1 MSNDKCKIAYLFG
14 SLNRGGTET
23 LFLDVFR
30 NASKASF
37 GLIGFHR
44 KDGAYRDEFYTAGP
58 KMVHLAPKR
67 FGYIRYLVQLRQL
80 LKSEHITIVHA
91 QHWLDGIY
99 AWLATI
105 GTDIRVINTFHGYF
119 PMKGLN
125 GLLCRMSIRMADE
138 MCFVS
143 RYEQEWYQQQIRIDD
158 RKCHVIFNGVD
169 FAKIDGVECNVYGVK
184 ERIKLC
190 MVGNF
195 VEVRDHRTLVRALA
209 MLKGLADGRMSG
221 LEYDFYFIGKRSEDY
236 PYIYDECVRVCDEN
250 KMTNVHFLGGR
261 GDVPELLKQMDGFVY
276 STDHDTF
283 GIAVVEAMAAGL
295 PVVVNDY
302 PVMKEVCG
310 EEESNY
316 VTYYRSKDVDDCAEA
331 IIKLLE
337 DIKISSNEFKQQ
349 CQHNSIFV
357 RERYS
362 IENYIATLS
371 HIYRKD

>member
-1 MSNDKCKIAYLFG
+1 MIGGKVAYMFG
-14 SLNRGGTET
+14 GMNRGGAET
-23 LFLDVFR
+23 IMLDLFQNHHHAPF
-30 NASKASF
+30 SY
-37 GLIGFHR
+37 IGIHR
-44 KDGAYRDEFYTAGP
+44 KGGSYRDAFYSAGP
-58 KMVHLAPKR
+58 ALYQLTPGK
-67 FGYIRYLVQLRQL
+67 FGYIQYILKLRRL
-80 LKSEHITIVHA
+80 LRAESISVVHT
-91 QHWLDGIY
+91 QHWLDCIY

-105 GTDIRVINTFHGYF
+105 GMRVQIINTFHGFYS
-119 PMKGLN
+119 MRGIN
-125 GLLCRMSIRMADE
+125 GWLCRMSIRMADE
-138 MCFVS
+138 VCFVS
-143 RYEQEWYQQQIRIDD
+143 KYEQEWYQQQMRIDD

-195 VEVRDHRTLVRALA
+195 VEGRDHRTLVRALA

-283 GIAVVEAMAAGL
+283 GIAVVEAMTAGL

>member
-1 MSNDKCKIAYLFG
+1 MKVAYLFG

-37 GLIGFHR
+37 EFIGIHR
-44 KDGAYRDEFYTAGP
+44 KNGAYQEEFYAAGP
-58 KMVHLAPKR
+58 KMVLLTPKR
-67 FGYIRYLVQLRQL
+67 FRYVRYLMQLRRL
-80 LKSEHITIVHA
+80 LKSENISIVHA

-119 PMKGLN
+119 PMKGIN
-125 GLLCRMSIRMADE
+125 GSLCRMSIRMADE

-143 RYEQEWYQQQIRIDD
+143 KYEQEWYQKQMRIADE
-158 RKCHVIFNGVD
+158 KCHVIFNGVD
-169 FAKIDGVECNVYGVK
+169 FGKIDRAVSQDPIVK
-184 ERIKLC
+184 SKMIKLC

-195 VEVRDHRTLVRALA
+195 VEVRDHITLVKALA
-209 MLKGLADGRMSG
+209 KVDSQKSIADSF
-221 LEYDFYFIGKRSEDY
+221 DFFFIGKRSEDY
-236 PYIYDECVRVCDEN
+236 SYIYDECVRICEEN
-250 KMTNVHFLGGR
+250 MMKNVHFLGGR
-261 GDVPELLKQMDGFVY
+261 GDVPALLKEMDGFVY

-295 PVVVNDY
+295 PIVVNDY
-302 PVMKEVCG
+302 AVMKEVCG

-316 VTYYRSKDVDDCAEA
+316 VIYYRSKDIDSCVEA
-331 IIKLLE
+331 IQQLQR
-337 DIKISSNEFKQQ
+337 DISSSSAEFKQR
-349 CQHNSIFV
+349 CAHNSEYV

-362 IENYIATLS
+362 IESYIKRLS
-371 HIYRKD
+371 HIYSEN